1 MGGARL
7 ARQLPSAKPRAMM
20 AAMNDTTPWA
30 PHGAERTGFVE
41 RPGARIYYEVAGDG
55 PALVFAHGLGGN
67 HLSWWQQVPF
77 FRERFT
83 CVTFSHRGF
92 APSTVAGARPD
103 PADFAGDLE
112 ALTAHLGIERFA
124 IVGQS
129 MGGWTAL
136 EFALR
141 HPTRVAAMVLAATS
155 GTLDPA
161 QADPAK
167 FAEWSNRAV
176 AVNADLRMRA
186 IHPALG
192 AAMAKANPAMHHLY
206 RGMDALATSL
216 PKDDLRARI
225 VKMRSRKLADVAN
238 LKVPTLFLTGSADM
252 VFPSF
257 AAPILA
263 RGFPDARHVSFEGA
277 GHSAYFEV
285 PDAFNQAVAG
295 FLAR

>member
-1 MGGARL
+1 
-7 ARQLPSAKPRAMM
+7 
-20 AAMNDTTPWA
+20 MNDTTPWA

-55 PALVFAHGLGGN
+55 PALIFAHGLGGN

-77 FRERFT
+77 FRRHFT
-83 CVTFSHRGF
+83 CVTFAHRGF
-92 APSTVAGARPD
+92 APSTVAGALPD

-112 ALTAHLGIERFA
+112 ALTAHLRIENFA
-124 IVGQS
+124 IVAQS

-141 HPTRVAAMVLAATS
+141 HPGRVDAMVLAATS

-167 FAEWSNRAV
+167 FAEWSSRAL
-176 AVNADLRMRA
+176 ALNADLRMRA

-192 AAMAKANPAMHHLY
+192 AAMAEANPAMHHLY
-206 RGMDALATSL
+206 RAVDALATSL
-216 PKDDLRARI
+216 PKDELRKRI
-225 VKMRSRKLADVAN
+225 VAMRKRKLADVAA
-238 LKVPTLFLTGSADM
+238 LKVRTLFLTGSADM

-263 RGFPDARHVSFEGA
+263 KGFPDAGHVEFPGA

-285 PDAFNQAVAG
+285 PDAFNRAVKE

>member
-1 MGGARL
+1 M
-7 ARQLPSAKPRAMM
+7 S
-20 AAMNDTTPWA
+20 DTTPWA
-30 PHGAERTGFVE
+30 PNGAERTGFVE
-41 RPGARIYYEVAGDG
+41 RPGSRVYYEMAGEG
-55 PALVFAHGLGGN
+55 PFLIFAHGLGGN

-77 FRERFT
+77 FRDRFT
-83 CVTFSHRGF
+83 CVTFAHRGF
-92 APSTVAGARPD
+92 APSTVAGGVPD
-103 PADFAGDLE
+103 PTDFAGDLE
-112 ALTAHLGIERFA
+112 ALTAHLGIDDFA
-124 IVGQS
+124 IVAQS

-141 HPTRVAAMVLAATS
+141 HPGRVRAMVLAATS

-167 FAEWSNRAV
+167 FAEWSSRAL

-192 AAMAKANPAMHHLY
+192 AAMAQANPAMHHLY

-216 PKDDLRARI
+216 PKDELRARI
-225 VKMRSRKLADVAN
+225 VKMRSRKLADVKN
-238 LKVPTLFLTGSADM
+238 LKVRTLFLTGSADM

-263 RGFPDARHVSFEGA
+263 KGFPDAGHAEFAGA

-285 PDAFNQAVAG
+285 PDAFNRAVLEFVG
-295 FLAR
+295 R

>member
-1 MGGARL
+1 MPR
-7 ARQLPSAKPRAMM
+7 AKPRAMM
-20 AAMNDTTPWA
+20 AAMSDTTPWA

-41 RPGARIYYEVAGDG
+41 RPGSRIYYEMAGDG
-55 PALVFAHGLGGN
+55 PPLVFAHGLGGN

-83 CVTFSHRGF
+83 CVTFAHRGF
-92 APSTVAGARPD
+92 APSTVAGGVPD
-103 PADFAGDLE
+103 PTDFAGDLE
-112 ALTAHLGIERFA
+112 ALTAHLGIDDFA
-124 IVGQS
+124 IVAQS

-141 HPTRVAAMVLAATS
+141 HPARVRAMVLAATS

-167 FAEWSNRAV
+167 FAEWSGRAL
-176 AVNADLRMRA
+176 AANADLRMRA

-192 AAMAKANPAMHHLY
+192 AAMAEANPAMHHLY

-216 PKDDLRARI
+216 PKDELRARI
-225 VKMRSRKLADVAN
+225 VKMRTRKLADVKN
-238 LKVPTLFLTGSADM
+238 LAVRTLFLTGSADM

-263 RGFPDARHVSFEGA
+263 KGFPDARHAEFAGA

-285 PDAFNQAVAG
+285 PDAFNRAVLEFVG
-295 FLAR
+295 K